1 MNRVTATIIGLLL
14 AGLLAGG
21 AQAADTLKQVKE
33 KGELVVGVKYRVPPF
48 GFLDDATGELVG
60 FDVDVAKAIAAK
72 LGVKLKLQ
80 PVDQKSRIPL
90 LLDGSVDLV
99 AANVTPN
106 PDTGMVIAF
115 SEVYLTTGVGF
126 LTRTGTVKSIGDLG
140 RKKIAVGKGTVAEQ
154 AVNDSLSSATAVSF
168 DDYHPA
174 LQALKDGSVDLG
186 AGDVSILPVLLPMLP
201 KGEWEV
207 PPFQIAEIPYVL
219 GMRRGDPGFLD
230 FVNQT
235 VRELQK
241 SGELQKTYA
250 KWFQAQPEAQAA
262 SPAGDGPVA
271 EAAAVISRKAA
282 TPPRF
287 VAVIMRGEFE
297 ENAKVSVFS
306 TSGEFICDGTV
317 AAVFDDQIYLDVDP
331 TKYEKVRS
339 GFAVGMGVNM
349 AAAKGAIMKHQDVLM
364 DVKEQSKEDAAT
376 VAAEIDSEARAGEAR
391 DAAAD
396 KAKYDASLQTQKYN
410 NTVERDRNTN
420 GNYYRG
426 NRGYRRR
433 YYR

>member
-1 MNRVTATIIGLLL
+1 MRKVTAAIIGLLL
-14 AGLLAGG
+14 AGLLAGP
-21 AQAADTLKQVKE
+21 AQAADTLKKVKE

-60 FDVDVAKAIAAK
+60 FDVDVAKAIASK

-106 PDTGMVIAF
+106 PDTGMVVAF

-126 LTRTGTVKSIGDLG
+126 LTRTGTVKSIGDLD
-140 RKKIAVGKGTVAEQ
+140 RKKIAVGKGTVAEL
-154 AVNDSLSSATAVSF
+154 AVGDSLSGATAVPF
-168 DDYHPA
+168 EDYRPA
-174 LQALKDGSVDLG
+174 LEALTDGSVDAG
-186 AGDVSILPVLLPMLP
+186 AGDISILPVLLPLLP

-219 GMRRGDPGFLD
+219 GMSRGDPGFLD
-230 FVNQT
+230 FINKT
-235 VRELQK
+235 VGEMQE
-241 SGELQKTYA
+241 SGELQKFYE
-250 KWFQAQPEAQAA
+250 KWFRPPVEAQA
-262 SPAGDGPVA
+262 PAGDGPVA
-271 EAAAVISRKAA
+271 EAAAVISRKAS

-297 ENAKVSVFS
+297 EKAPVSVFS
-306 TSGEFICDGTV
+306 TSGEFICNGTV
-317 AAVFDDQIYLDVDP
+317 AAVFDDTIYVDVEKD
-331 TKYEKVRS
+331 KYGQVRS

-349 AAAKGAIMKHQDVLM
+349 EAAKGAVLKHQDVLM
-364 DVKEQSKEDAAT
+364 DVKEQSKEEAAA
-376 VAAEIDSEARAGEAR
+376 VAAEIDAEAKAKEAR

-396 KAKYDASLQTQKYN
+396 KAKFDASLQTQKYN
-410 NTVERDRNTN
+410 NTVERDRNSN
-420 GNYYRG
+420 YGYYRG
-426 NRGYRRR
+426 YRGR